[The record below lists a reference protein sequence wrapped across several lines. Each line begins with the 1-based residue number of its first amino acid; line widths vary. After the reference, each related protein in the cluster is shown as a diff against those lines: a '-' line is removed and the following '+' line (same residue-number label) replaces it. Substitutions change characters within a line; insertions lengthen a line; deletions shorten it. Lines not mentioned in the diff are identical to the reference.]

1 MSFRPSSVSFRPSKA
16 SGEIFAKIA
25 FFSTFA
31 KSHYYR
37 TMGHTAYTLLDKVN
51 SPADIKGLS
60 TEQLRTLCQEIR
72 QYMIEC
78 CAVNPG
84 HLGPSLGAVELIVGL
99 HYVYDTPEDKIVF
112 DVGHQ
117 AYAHKII
124 TGRRE
129 AFRGNRTKEGI
140 SGFPKRSESEYD
152 AFGVGHSSTSV
163 SAALGFAEAAK
174 MQGSGHKSIALIG
187 DGALTG
193 GLAFE
198 GMNNAGASNTDI
210 LVVLND
216 NNISIDRN
224 VGALHDY
231 LLRMTTDPRYNKA
244 KKKIWDKLGDN
255 WFRRNIQKIVRT
267 TKAYIVR
274 DSGGH
279 LFQALGFRYFG
290 PIDGNDIEQVV
301 DTLKKVKDL
310 GGPMLLHTL
319 TTKGKGY
326 APAEENQT
334 VWHAPGVFDPE
345 TGERIK
351 SDKGVSRYQDVFG
364 EVLLEL
370 AKMNEKVVGITPAM
384 ASGCG
389 MNTLAKAMPERFY
402 DVGIEEEHAV
412 TFAAGL
418 AAGGMKPFCNIYSSF
433 SQRAYDQI
441 IHDVALQDLPVVL
454 CLDRAGVVGEDGAT
468 HHGCYDMS
476 IYRSIPGAV
485 IAVPKD
491 EIELKDMMYSAML
504 AQSGPYIIRYPRG
517 YGEGTDWKEHSFEE
531 MPIGKGVRML
541 EGSKV
546 ALVCAGP
553 VSYRAMEAADILKAS
568 GADWNPSIYN
578 IRYIKP
584 LDTDL
589 IDEACRR
596 HSVVVTVED
605 GTVLGGLHGA
615 VAEYVAEHH
624 PSVRVI
630 PIGIPDRYIGQA
642 TQQQQREECGLTAS
656 RIKEVLEKYTDYLN
670 SPCHPERHEVE

>member
-1 MSFRPSSVSFRPSKA
+1 MA
-16 SGEIFAKIA
+16 E
-25 FFSTFA
+25 
-31 KSHYYR
+31 
-37 TMGHTAYTLLDKVN
+37 TAYTLLEKIN
-51 SPADIKGLS
+51 SPADIKSLDM
-60 TEQLRTLCQEIR
+60 EQLRTLCDEIR
-72 QYMIEC
+72 RYMIEC

-84 HLGPSLGAVELIVGL
+84 HLGSSLGAVELIVGL
-99 HYVYDTPEDKIVF
+99 HYVYDTPSDKLVF

-129 AFRGNRTKEGI
+129 AFRKNRMKDGI

-152 AFGVGHSSTSV
+152 AFGAGHSSTSV

-174 MQGSGHKSIALIG
+174 MQGLEQKAVALIG

-198 GMNNAGASNTDI
+198 GLNNAGASKADI
-210 LVVLND
+210 LVILND

-224 VGALHDY
+224 IGAIHEY
-231 LLRMTTDPRYNKA
+231 LLKMTTNPRYNRA
-244 KKKIWDKLGDN
+244 KKQVWDGLGDN
-255 WFRRNIQKIVRT
+255 WLRRMLQKVVTT
-267 TKAYIVR
+267 TKSHFVS

-279 LFQALGFRYFG
+279 LFQAMGFRYFG
-290 PIDGNDIEQVV
+290 PIDGNDIGQVI
-301 DTLKKVKDL
+301 DTLKKLKEL
-310 GGPMLLHTL
+310 KGPLLLHTL
-319 TTKGKGY
+319 TKKGKGY

-334 VWHAPGVFDPE
+334 VWHAPGIFDPE

-351 SDKGVSRYQDVFG
+351 NDKGVSRYQDVFG
-364 EVLLEL
+364 DVLLEL
-370 AKMNEKVVGITPAM
+370 ARTNDKVVGITPAM

-389 MNTLAKAMPERFY
+389 MNTLAKEMPERFY

-441 IHDVALQDLPVVL
+441 IHDVALQELPVVL
-454 CLDRAGVVGEDGAT
+454 CLDRGGLVGEDGAT

-476 IYRSIPGAV
+476 IFRSIPGAV
-485 IAVPKD
+485 IAAPAD
-491 EIELKDMMYSAML
+491 EVELKDMMYSAML
-504 AQSGPYIIRYPRG
+504 AKTGPYIIRYPRG
-517 YGEGTDWKEHSFEE
+517 YGEGAPWQEHPFEE
-531 MPIGKGVRML
+531 LPLGKGVRML

-546 ALVCAGP
+546 AVICAGP
-553 VSYRAMEAADILKAS
+553 VSYRAMEAADLLKVS

-584 LDTDL
+584 LDTAL
-589 IDEACRR
+589 LDEACRK
-596 HSVVVTVED
+596 HSVIVTVED

-615 VAEYVAEHH
+615 VAEYVSAVW

-630 PIGIPDRYIGQA
+630 PVGIPDRYISQG
-642 TQQQQREECGLTAS
+642 TQQEPREECGLTAS
-656 RIKEVLEKYTDYLN
+656 QIKEVILGEGD
-670 SPCHPERHEVE
+670 R

>member
-1 MSFRPSSVSFRPSKA
+1 MVASSQTIISVFFKQ
-16 SGEIFAKIA
+16 FAKIA

-31 KSHYYR
+31 KSHHYR
-37 TMGHTAYTLLDKVN
+37 TMGQTAYTLLDKVN
-51 SPADIKGLS
+51 SPADIKCL
-60 TEQLRTLCQEIR
+60 TIEELKVLCQEIR
-72 QYMIEC
+72 NYMIEC

-84 HLGPSLGAVELIVGL
+84 HLGPSLGAVELIVGF
-99 HYVYDTPEDKIVF
+99 HYVYDAPQDKIVF

-124 TGRRE
+124 TGRRD
-129 AFRGNRTKEGI
+129 AFRLNRTKDGI

-152 AFGVGHSSTSV
+152 AFGVGHSSTSI

-174 MQGSGHKSIALIG
+174 HQGLSHKSIALIG
-187 DGALTG
+187 DGSLTG

-198 GMNNAGASNTDI
+198 GLNNAGASKSDI
-210 LVVLND
+210 LVILND

-224 VGALHDY
+224 VGALHNY

-244 KKKIWDKLGDN
+244 KKRIWDILGDGRLRK
-255 WFRRNIQKIVRT
+255 FIQKAITT
-267 TKAYIVR
+267 TKSHIVK

-279 LFQALGFRYFG
+279 LFQAMGFRYFG
-290 PIDGNDIEQVV
+290 PIDGNDIVQVI
-301 DTLKKVKDL
+301 DTLQKIKAL
-310 GGPMLLHTL
+310 GGPLLLHTL
-319 TTKGKGY
+319 TKKGKGY

-334 VWHAPGVFDPE
+334 IWHAPGTFDPE

-351 SDKGVSRYQDVFG
+351 SNTNISRYQDVFG

-370 AKMNEKVVGITPAM
+370 ARMNDKVIGITPAM

-389 MNTLAKAMPERFY
+389 MNILSQEMPGRFY
-402 DVGIEEEHAV
+402 DVGIEEQHAV

-441 IHDVALQDLPVVL
+441 IHDVAMQGLPAVL
-454 CLDRAGVVGEDGAT
+454 CLDRGGLVGEDGAT

-504 AQSGPYIIRYPRG
+504 SETGPYIIRYPRG
-517 YGEGTDWKEHSFEE
+517 YGEGVDWKGHAFEVLK
-531 MPIGKGVRML
+531 PGIGECLL
-541 EGSKV
+541 EGSETAV
-546 ALVCAGP
+546 ICAGP
-553 VSYRAMEAADILKAS
+553 FSHRALEAADQIKAEK
-568 GADWNPSIYN
+568 GWNPSIYN

-584 LDTDL
+584 LDTSL
-589 IDEACRR
+589 IDNICRK
-596 HSVVVTVED
+596 HSVIVTVED
-605 GTVLGGLHGA
+605 GTVIGGLHGA
-615 VAEYVAEHH
+615 VAEYISERN

-630 PIGIPDRYIGQA
+630 PVGIPDRYISQG
-642 TQQQQREECGLTAS
+642 TQEELREECGLTVKQ
-656 RIKEVLEKYTDYLN
+656 IYDTICGEQEKISKKD
-670 SPCHPERHEVE
+670 